1 MFQAGDRHCGCTG
14 RAPLPAK
21 RIALDRLCGA
31 HGVRALL
38 ETKYIAGDRHHVLVT
53 TSHIIH
59 REATATHLVFGKVA
73 SNSEEL
79 RYLAQK

>member
-1 MFQAGDRHCGCTG
+1 MPGIAGARDAH
-14 RAPLPAK
+14 PLPAK

-38 ETKYIAGDRHHVLVT
+38 PTKYIEDRHHILVT

-79 RYLAQK
+79 SYLALK